1 MEKKDSTQLLLIIFV
16 ILTFA
21 LGGFVFYDKVLKKET
36 KTIETGNNDNSSTN
50 CPKCQ
55 ECEKCDN
62 TLSQCNCP
70 NSSSNGISI
79 NSLKGIKITNVNQTF
94 KVGNKELKLRI
105 GKYDNKMDVLFINDK
120 VAWTSKLCDNLVYV
134 LEEENNAYV
143 TDKYILFTQFGQ
155 CDTSIHYAID
165 ENGKEIVV
173 NDNGYQFNNLKINN
187 GLLSAKGAVCLSEEP
202 DEDLVIKYID
212 HTLIVTKAN

>member
-50 CPKCQ
+50 CPP
-55 ECEKCDN
+55 CEKCNN
-62 TLSQCNCP
+62 TPSQCNCP
-70 NSSSNGISI
+70 NSSNRGVTL
-79 NSLKGIKITNVNQTF
+79 NSLKEFKITNVNQTV
-94 KVGNKELKLRI
+94 KVGNKEIKLRI
-105 GKYDNKMDVLFINDK
+105 GNYDNKTDVLFINDN
-120 VAWTSKLCDNLVYV
+120 VAWTNNGYDSLVHVYNDNYKVY
-134 LEEENNAYV
+134 A
-143 TDKYILFTQFGQ
+143 TDKFIMLMIDGQ
-155 CDTSIHYAID
+155 CDSSIYYACD
-165 ENGKEIVV
+165 ENGNNIVV

-187 GLLSAKGAVCLSEEP
+187 GLLSAKGAVCTSEKP